1 LKDVPVRLYPYLGL
15 LQGVLRCVDT
25 EHYSYEQLGYEID
38 KQLGNLSAS
47 VLTAV
52 PGRKVEN
59 YTQYFN
65 VSMSALQSQAAKG
78 LELIREILH
87 TSRITDTKRL
97 HEIVME
103 GRSRMQGFM
112 MSAGHTV
119 AASHALSYTSEFD
132 LAKEIITGMQFYYFL
147 ADLEEHFDEKKDEVA
162 ARLEEVSKWIFRKD
176 RLMLDVIGTKKE
188 LDALRGHITPILE
201 GFSGEALTEER
212 GSLTVSKK
220 NEAFTNS
227 AQVQYVCRAGN
238 YAKHGLEYNGALNVL
253 KTILGYQYLWTEVR
267 VKGGA
272 YGCMSSFQPY
282 GDAYFVSY
290 RDPNLENTLDIFEKA
305 ADYIRSFE
313 ADEKEMTK
321 YIIGTVSNLD
331 IPLTPRIRGIRSR
344 TAYLEGTTYEMLQK
358 ARDQV
363 LEAKAEDIRALAA
376 YIDAFM
382 SDENVCVVGNEDR
395 LKAAKEHFM
404 EVKPLFS

>member
-1 LKDVPVRLYPYLGL
+1 
-15 LQGVLRCVDT
+15 
-25 EHYSYEQLGYEID
+25 
-38 KQLGNLSAS
+38 
-47 VLTAV
+47 
-52 PGRKVEN
+52 
-59 YTQYFN
+59 
-65 VSMSALQSQAAKG
+65 
-78 LELIREILH
+78 
-87 TSRITDTKRL
+87 
-97 HEIVME
+97 ME

-132 LAKEIITGMQFYYFL
+132 QAKEVVTGMQFYYFL
-147 ADLEEHFDEKKDEVA
+147 ADLEEHFDEKKEEVA
-162 ARLEEVSKWIFRKD
+162 ARLTEVTKWIFRKD
-176 RLMLDVIGTKKE
+176 HLMLDVIGTRKE
-188 LDALRGHITPILE
+188 LDALRGHIAPVLE
-201 GFSGEALTEER
+201 GFSEDDLCEER
-212 GSLTVSKK
+212 GSLDFSKK

-238 YAKHGLEYNGALNVL
+238 YVKHGLEYNGALNVL

-290 RDPNLENTLDIFEKA
+290 RDPNLENTLEIFKKA
-305 ADYIRSFE
+305 SDYIRSFE

-344 TAYLEGTTYEMLQK
+344 TAYLEGTTYEMLQN

-363 LEAKAEDIRALAA
+363 LGAKAEDIRALAA

-382 SDENVCVVGNEDR
+382 SDENVCVVGNEDKI
-395 LKAAKEHFM
+395 KAAKEQFM
-404 EVKPLFS
+404 EVKSLFS